1 MKEHNQV
8 KQDYATVKTTTET
21 GVRTVDHLQRTFENA
36 EFIFYGVAFVTVV
49 TVAIAFAPVE
59 TAIGSVIAVLTGI
72 ALLANEDKSLEKK
85 DERFN

>member
-8 KQDYATVKTTTET
+8 KQDYATVKTTNET
-21 GVRTVDHLQRTFENA
+21 GVRKVDHLQRTFENA
-36 EFIFYGVAFVTVV
+36 EFIFYGVAFVNVV

>member
-21 GVRTVDHLQRTFENA
+21 GVRTEDHLQRTFENA
-36 EFIFYGVAFVTVV
+36 EFVFYGVAFITVV
-49 TVAIAFAPVE
+49 TVVIAFAPVE
-59 TAIGSVIAVLTGI
+59 AAIGSVIAVLTGI
-72 ALLANEDKSLEKK
+72 ALLSNEDKSSEKK

>member
-8 KQDYATVKTTTET
+8 KQDYATVKTTNET
-21 GVRTVDHLQRTFENA
+21 GVRKVDHLQRTFENA
-36 EFIFYGVAFVTVV
+36 EFIFYGVAFI

-59 TAIGSVIAVLTGI
+59 ATIGSVIAVLTGI
-72 ALLANEDKSLEKK
+72 ALLSNEDKSSEKK